1 MRDDTEL
8 IRRNPLAQRRTDRKC
23 QDFLPPGAA
32 HLSRF
37 RPGVAQTCAKQ
48 PKAQSAPAVTSRRL
62 AGLSSRASRFCLKP
76 ERGEV
81 ASQPEPSHP
90 FVLVLCAANSCREP
104 GLPTRR
110 AFNTPRLQHASLH
123 PFQSP
128 PLLAFSGK
136 PSFPPPPPPPFSLPA
151 TWLDFRGAPGW
162 GELEK
167 NNIQDVAGWGGGEAG
182 GEEWLQK
189 SFGF

>member
-1 MRDDTEL
+1 MDREAWHTAIHGVAKSRTRLSDTLMRDDTEL
-8 IRRNPLAQRRTDRKC
+8 VRRNPLAQRRTDRKC

-90 FVLVLCAANSCREP
+90 FVLISCAANSCREQ

-110 AFNTPRLQHASLH
+110 AFNTHLSTHFRVLCWLSLGSVAFH
-123 PFQSP
+123 PHP
-128 PLLAFSGK
+128 A
-136 PSFPPPPPPPFSLPA
+136 FSLPA

-167 NNIQDVAGWGGGEAG
+167 NSESI
-182 GEEWLQK
+182 K
-189 SFGF
+189 